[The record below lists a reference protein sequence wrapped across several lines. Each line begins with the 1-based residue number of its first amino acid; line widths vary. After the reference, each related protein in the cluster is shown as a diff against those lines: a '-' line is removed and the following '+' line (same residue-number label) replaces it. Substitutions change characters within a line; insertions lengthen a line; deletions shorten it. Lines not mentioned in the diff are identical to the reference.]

1 MSHDPAAAVLVC
13 AIEGTTLSPE
23 EKSFF
28 REIQPAG
35 VTLFSRNIP
44 TPYTQVR
51 QLVNELQSLRGP
63 GRPPMLIAI
72 DQEGGRVARIKST
85 HAGGSA
91 AFPDRGPALALEGG
105 RSDDAA
111 LSVITSYGAH
121 VGNALAKLG
130 VNINF
135 APCCDVLSNSDNQ
148 AIGDRAFS
156 KDANGAAI
164 RAQAFLTGLQSAG
177 VRGCL
182 KHFPGQGHASAD
194 THTTGTSIDLSLT
207 DLEAR
212 ELIPFRHMLHDVDL
226 VMLSHCIYPQLAP
239 QEASRSPWIIRELL
253 RKRLGFKGV
262 VVSDDMNMGAIP
274 QDEQSWE
281 AALIETIAAGA
292 DLLLVCEHLERF
304 VRAHAALTQAAKRSP
319 AFAVRLSSAADH
331 VYDLR
336 RRLSR
341 VD

>member
-13 AIEGTTLSPE
+13 AIEGTTLSAE
-23 EKSFF
+23 ERAFF

-44 TPYTQVR
+44 TPFVQVR
-51 QLVNELQSLRGP
+51 QLVNELQSLRSP
-63 GRPPMLIAI
+63 GTPPMIVAI
-72 DQEGGRVARIKST
+72 DQEGGRVARIKPE
-85 HAGGSA
+85 HAGGGA
-91 AFPDRGPALALEGG
+91 TFPDRGPAYALESG

-111 LSVITSYGAH
+111 LSAITSYGTH

-130 VNINF
+130 ININL
-135 APCCDVLSNSDNQ
+135 APCCDILSEPENH
-148 AIGDRAFS
+148 AIGDRAFA
-156 KDANGAAI
+156 KDANGVTI
-164 RAQAFLTGLQSAG
+164 RAHAFLSGLQSSG

-182 KHFPGQGHASAD
+182 KHFPGQGHTATD
-194 THTTGTSIDLSLT
+194 THTAAASIDLSLA

-226 VMLSHCIYPQLAP
+226 VMLSHCVYPQLAP

-274 QDEQSWE
+274 QDSESWE
-281 AALIETIAAGA
+281 AALIESIAAGA
-292 DLLLVCEHLERF
+292 DMLLVCRHLDRF
-304 VRAHAALTQAAKRSP
+304 MRAHAALTQAAKRSP

-336 RRLSR
+336 RRLSL
-341 VD
+341 